1 MTTLPDDEQTAQVAG
16 AQRRPFR
23 PMSADGGTVPIYR
36 LDVRHPQAEQCARCA
51 VRSSALFGVLDD
63 EGLDRIHAHIV
74 EQNVPADQAV
84 FRQGDQG
91 HALYTVREGVL
102 RLERV
107 TERGERR
114 IVRLVGRGDLI
125 GQEAMLGQ
133 RHGDDAVAC
142 TPVQL
147 CRIPASLVDELE
159 ALEAPLRRELMQ
171 RWQAAVDDA
180 RDWLAD
186 LSTGPARRR
195 MLRLLDRL
203 LGYAG
208 GSDTVWLPRREE
220 MGAMLDM
227 TVETASR
234 LVSQLRRDGVIVA
247 VHARTAQI
255 DMSALRRAVDTER

>member
-1 MTTLPDDEQTAQVAG
+1 MHPDDEQMTPVGDAL
-16 AQRRPFR
+16 RRPFQ
-23 PMSADGGTVPIYR
+23 PVSADAGAVPIYR
-36 LDVRHPQAEQCARCA
+36 LDGRHPQADQCARCA

-63 EGLDRIHAHIV
+63 DGLDRIHAHIV
-74 EQNVPADQAV
+74 EQSVPADQAV
-84 FRQGDQG
+84 FRQGDRG

-133 RHGDDAVAC
+133 RHGDDAIAC

-147 CRIPASLVDELE
+147 CRIPANLVDELE
-159 ALEAPLRRELMQ
+159 ASQAPLRRELMQ

-208 GSDTVWLPRREE
+208 GADTVWLPRREE

-234 LVSQLRRDGVIVA
+234 LVSQLRRDGVITA

-255 DMSALRRAVDTER
+255 DRAALQRAVDAER